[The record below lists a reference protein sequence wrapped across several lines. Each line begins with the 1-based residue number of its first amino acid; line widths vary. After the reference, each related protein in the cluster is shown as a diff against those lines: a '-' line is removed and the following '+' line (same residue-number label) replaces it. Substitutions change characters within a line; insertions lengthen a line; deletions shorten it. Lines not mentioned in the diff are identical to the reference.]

1 MDRMVVE
8 EPPKRKPG
16 PKPGVDWQALRNQ
29 FVYGIF
35 DESGHRTFPTLKEI
49 ANSHGN
55 VSVARVQQVARR
67 GNRSV
72 RGNWTEERIRVQHRL
87 AEAVDAKRTDAAAN
101 AIVEMEARHLRA
113 WSAMEASVIK
123 RLFVVSNGVVAG
135 FDPNLSM
142 PDARALCEM
151 LKTSTSA
158 QRVIMGVPE
167 TRVGVHEDEESELL
181 KSLSDEDVAELAGRY
196 ARAISVER
204 EEHETKR
211 LPS

>member
-1 MDRMVVE
+1 MTDSTK
-8 EPPKRKPG
+8 PKRKPG

-35 DESGHRTFPTLKEI
+35 DEHGNRTFPTLKE
-49 ANSHGN
+49 
-55 VSVARVQQVARR
+55 VAESQENISAARIHQVARR

-72 RGNWTEERIRVQHRL
+72 RGNWTEERLHVQHQL
-87 AEAVDAKRTDAAAN
+87 AEAVEAKRTNAAAN

-123 RLFVVSNGVVAG
+123 KLFVVRDGVVAG
-135 FDPNLSM
+135 FDPSLSM

-151 LKTSTSA
+151 LKTATSA
-158 QRVIMGVPE
+158 QRVILGVPE

-181 KSLSDEDVAELAGRY
+181 KSLSDEDIAELADRY

-204 EEHETKR
+204 NEHETKR

>member
-1 MDRMVVE
+1 MTE
-8 EPPKRKPG
+8 NTKPKRKPG
-16 PKPGVDWQALRNQ
+16 PKPEVDWLALRNQ
-29 FVYGIF
+29 FVYGTF
-35 DESGHRTFPTLKEI
+35 DEHGNRIFRTLKELAESQENI
-49 ANSHGN
+49 
-55 VSVARVQQVARR
+55 SVARIHQVARR

-72 RGNWTEERIRVQHRL
+72 RGNWTEERIRVRHQL
-87 AEAVDAKRTDAAAN
+87 AEAVEAKRTNAAAN

-123 RLFVVSNGVVAG
+123 KLFVVSNGVVAG
-135 FDPNLSM
+135 FDPSLSM

-151 LKTSTSA
+151 LKTATSA